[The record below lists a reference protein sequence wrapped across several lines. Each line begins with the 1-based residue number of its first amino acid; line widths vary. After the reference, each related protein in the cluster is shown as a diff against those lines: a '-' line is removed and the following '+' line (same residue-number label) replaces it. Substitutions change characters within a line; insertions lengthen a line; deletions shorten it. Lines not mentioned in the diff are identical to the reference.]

1 MHWHKR
7 GKTTT
12 RRNRDHALLCN
23 DGWDKEGTIH
33 DDIYTRCR
41 CTDEPMSLER
51 VLLTLYGS
59 PVSDMLKYVKINNLR
74 GRYGIRWANSFPTY
88 GDKFCPIGE
97 IFIRFENLSRADRHL
112 KFRSRNNS
120 FIIDSFEEIY
130 SKIGIMLF
138 SFPPL
143 LVSPFISRVKFSC
156 IAFCFPMHR
165 YNYFIIFV
173 R

>member
-1 MHWHKR
+1 MRSMHWHKR

-97 IFIRFENLSRADRHL
+97 IFIRFEKFESSRSTFKISIA
-112 KFRSRNNS
+112 K
-120 FIIDSFEEIY
+120 FEEIY

-138 SFPPL
+138 SFPPSSFL
-143 LVSPFISRVKFSC
+143 HSFR
-156 IAFCFPMHR
+156 A
-165 YNYFIIFV
+165 
-173 R
+173 